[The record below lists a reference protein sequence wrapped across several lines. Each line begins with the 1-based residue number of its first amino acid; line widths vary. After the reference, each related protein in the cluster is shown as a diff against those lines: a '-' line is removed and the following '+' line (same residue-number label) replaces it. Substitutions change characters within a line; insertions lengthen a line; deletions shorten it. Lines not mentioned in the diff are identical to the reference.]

1 MRCCTI
7 DGSIEIVDVGGSAA
21 DFDARRDERLA
32 QGADEVQRRIDD
44 GDVAADA
51 LRGERNRAAR
61 LEDRAAGAALRFQR
75 ERTLRRRRLHRASQG
90 QPAAGR
96 LDAGQGRLVYRCTRR
111 DHEAGGVLIEL
122 QRPDAGREAPVEIV
136 PGPAGP
142 EQHVGQPVV
151 VADHAAGDHGNPPRL
166 QLTRP
171 AAEQF
176 CGFAIPVV
184 EARVAAAG
192 DDEIAVEHAAVDRP
206 RQRKLGGEREV
217 PSEPLGGCGE
227 RDDLDVGCGEEELLG
242 VSRVE
247 DFVAPQR
254 SDLDAPAHALEFR
267 RVEQGRDVLLQAGEW
282 RV

>member
-1 MRCCTI
+1 MPDATSASRRALTKY
-7 DGSIEIVDVGGSAA
+7 SVGLTT
-21 DFDARRDERLA
+21 E
-32 QGADEVQRRIDD
+32 
-44 GDVAADA
+44 
-51 LRGERNRAAR
+51 
-61 LEDRAAGAALRFQR
+61 
-75 ERTLRRRRLHRASQG
+75 TLRRMPCAPSGIVPRASRTG
-90 QPAAGR
+90 LPAPRCVSSASGPCAADVRIALRKVSPLPRR
-96 LDAGQGRLVYRCTRR
+96 LDAGQGRLVDRCTRR

-122 QRPDAGREAPVEIV
+122 QRPHAGREAPVEIV

-176 CGFAIPVV
+176 CGFAVPVV

-192 DDEIAVEHAAVDRP
+192 HDEIAVEHAAVDRP

-217 PSEPLGGCGE
+217 PSEPLGGRGE

-254 SDLDAPAHALEFR
+254 SDRRCPSSRARVPAR
-267 RVEQGRDVLLQAGEW
+267 RAGP
-282 RV
+282 